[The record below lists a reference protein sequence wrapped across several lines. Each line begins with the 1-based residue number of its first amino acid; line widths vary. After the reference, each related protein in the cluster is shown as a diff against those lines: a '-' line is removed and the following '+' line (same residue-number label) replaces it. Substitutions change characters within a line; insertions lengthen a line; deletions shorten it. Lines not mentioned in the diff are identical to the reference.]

1 MGPLECQKRLRL
13 TEARRLMLDED
24 KSVSD
29 AAMDVGYESISQ
41 FTRDYGKMFGNSPE
55 NDIQQLRS
63 QLKTPNKD

>member
-1 MGPLECQKRLRL
+1 
-13 TEARRLMLDED
+13 MLDED